1 MGGKPGWG
9 EGACSAGGVDE
20 GAGVDAVHEHFEQA
34 VLRPGLWVVLHVD

>member
-1 MGGKPGWG
+1 MGGKLGWG

-20 GAGVDAVHEHFEQA
+20 GAGVDAVREHSEQA